1 MSETPN
7 ALSSLISQMGD
18 KGKNSAAPTEAQA
31 AKPKEQDPESFVT
44 WQPIEVEEDFDI
56 RLADGSIRPMSQQ
69 AIRSMVIE
77 LKKAG
82 MMDVRHGLELLDIP
96 DSDEIAQ
103 AVEDELKLAA
113 LAKLQRK

>member
-18 KGKNSAAPTEAQA
+18 KGKNSTAPTEAQA

-44 WQPIEVEEDFDI
+44 WQPIEVGEDFDI
-56 RLADGSIRPMSQQ
+56 RLADGSIRPMSQTTM
-69 AIRSMVIE
+69 RSMVLE
-77 LKKAG
+77 LKKMG
-82 MMDVRHGLELLDIP
+82 MMSVRSGLELLDIP
-96 DSDEIAQ
+96 DAAEIAQ
-103 AVEDELKLAA
+103 EVEDELKLAA